1 MYLILKR
8 SFITTLF
15 VIPMLAVGTA
25 LAQEE
30 MDGPPG
36 NIVEMWVIHASD
48 PAAFETAIKAHM
60 PIRKANN
67 DPFDWQVFT
76 NGTGD
81 DLKVYYFR
89 HCCFAWNDRDAYD
102 TWEESAAAVNEDWG
116 KNVDPHV
123 ASYEH
128 HFEQIDFENSHW
140 PDGSEPV
147 KFVGVTSYRIKPDG
161 WQAFNAAKDEL
172 SQIAINNGWA
182 SDGRRWAW
190 VWSVDGKPEV
200 GLAIPYENYADM
212 TDPDPSFFEFL
223 SGQIGAEEAAAKF
236 GAFTA
241 ATSGSRYDIY
251 TYRPELSTPE

>member
-1 MYLILKR
+1 MYLILKH
-8 SFITTLF
+8 SIFTA
-15 VIPMLAVGTA
+15 LAMFLLIADGPV

-48 PAAFETAIKAHM
+48 SAGFEEALKAHM
-60 PIRKANN
+60 PVRKANN
-67 DPFDWQVFT
+67 DPYGWQTFT

-81 DLKVYYFR
+81 DLNTYYIR
-89 HCCFAWNDRDAYD
+89 HCCFSWNDRDAYD
-102 TWEESAAAVNEDWG
+102 TWEAANPAVQEDWNS
-116 KNVDPHV
+116 KVHPHV

-128 HFEQIDFENSHW
+128 HFEEMDFENSYW

-147 KFVGVTSYRIKPDG
+147 KFVGVTTYKIKADG

-190 VWSVDGKPEV
+190 VWSVDGKPTV
-200 GLAIPYENYADM
+200 GLAIPFENYADM
-212 TDPDPSFFEFL
+212 TDPDPSYFEFL
-223 SGQIGAEEAAAKF
+223 SGQIGPEEAAAKF
-236 GAFTA
+236 EAFTA
-241 ATSGSRYDIY
+241 ATRGSSYQIY
-251 TYRPELSTPE
+251 TYRPDLSTPE

>member
-8 SFITTLF
+8 SICT
-15 VIPMLAVGTA
+15 VLAILLLVAGA
-25 LAQEE
+25 PAGAQEE

-36 NIVEMWVIHASD
+36 DIVEMWVVHASD
-48 PAAFETAIKAHM
+48 PAAFEQAIKAHM

-81 DLKVYYFR
+81 ELNTYYFR
-89 HCCFAWNDRDAYD
+89 HCCFSWNDRDAYD
-102 TWEESAAAVNEDWG
+102 AWEAASTAVEEDWG
-116 KNVDPHV
+116 TNVDPHV

-128 HFEQIDFENSHW
+128 HFEQIDFENSYW
-140 PDGSEPV
+140 PDGSETI
-147 KFVGVTSYRIKPDG
+147 KFVGVTTYKIKADG
-161 WQAFNAAKDEL
+161 WQAFNGAKDEL

-182 SDGRRWAW
+182 SEGRRWAW
-190 VWSVDGKPEV
+190 VWSVDGRPTV
-200 GLAIPYENYADM
+200 SLAIPYENYADM

-241 ATSGSRYDIY
+241 ATEGSRYHVY
-251 TYRPELSTPE
+251 TSRPDLSTPE